1 MVKKKLVLSFPPRLI
16 QQPVTNDLIRRF
28 DLEINILR
36 ARVEP
41 RERGRIVME
50 LKGSAKSFKEALEYL
65 EEVGVQVDPMV
76 QEMRHYSD
84 RCVACTACTAVCP
97 TDALTVN
104 PATRELVFEPSHCIM
119 CESCIAACSYGA
131 MESQF

>member
-16 QQPVTNDLIRRF
+16 QQPVTNDLIRKF

-36 ARVEP
+36 ARVVP
-41 RERGRIVME
+41 RESGRIVME
-50 LKGSAKSFKEALEYL
+50 LKGSSKNVKAGLEYL
-65 EEVGVQVDPMV
+65 DEQGVQVDPMV
-76 QEMRHYSD
+76 QEMRHYGEK
-84 RCVACTACTAVCP
+84 CVQCTACTAVCP
-97 TDALTVN
+97 TDALTVE
-104 PATRELVFEPSHCIM
+104 PVTREIIFEPSHCIM

>member
-16 QQPVTNDLIRRF
+16 QQPVTNNLIRLF
-28 DLEINILR
+28 DLEVNILR
-36 ARVEP
+36 ARVVP
-41 RERGRIVME
+41 REQGRIVME
-50 LKGSAKSFKEALEYL
+50 LKGSAKSFKDALEYL

-76 QEMRHYSD
+76 QEMRHYD
-84 RCVACTACTAVCP
+84 EHCVQCTACTAVCP
-97 TDALTVN
+97 TDALTVDS
-104 PATRELVFEPSHCIM
+104 ASREIVFEPSHCIM